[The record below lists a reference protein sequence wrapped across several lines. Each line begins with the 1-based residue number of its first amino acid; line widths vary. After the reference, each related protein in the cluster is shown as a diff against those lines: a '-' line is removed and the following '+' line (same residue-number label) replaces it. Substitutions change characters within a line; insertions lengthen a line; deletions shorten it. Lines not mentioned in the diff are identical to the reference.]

1 MEDTL
6 RLVQQE
12 LTRLQLKV
20 QSLEIQV
27 GLMEP
32 TKLPEFKAKVLETLK
47 TIDTDL
53 DRIDNRL
60 LTIEKEL
67 KRIGQMDIEI
77 AKIKT
82 KIIIYTSIISTI
94 AAIALTTLARV
105 LVP

>member
-1 MEDTL
+1 MEETL
-6 RLVQQE
+6 RLIQQE
-12 LTRLQLKV
+12 LTKIQLKV
-20 QSLEIQV
+20 QGLELQV

-32 TKLPEFKAKVLETLK
+32 MELPKFKAKVLETLK

-60 LTIEKEL
+60 INIDTEL
-67 KRIGQMDIEI
+67 KRIGQMDVEI

-94 AAIALTTLARV
+94 AAVALSTLAKV